1 MYKTVLKYFFIVCA
15 VLMIGQIDID
25 RRALG
30 DYFSSGVKDAGEW
43 ALDRLAENPL
53 IAKISRPHGL
63 ENWFPLGQM
72 NKKENPLHGQ
82 RASVGFSELNSVEEI
97 DEEEADIDADDFFE
111 SEFLDDAEKEASSS
125 EENAVMAILP

>member
-15 VLMIGQIDID
+15 VLMIGQIEID

-30 DYFSSGVKDAGEW
+30 DYFSSGVKDVGEW

-53 IAKISRPHGL
+53 IAKISRPKGL

-72 NKKENPLHGQ
+72 NKKENPLRAKQ
-82 RASVGFSELNSVEEI
+82 ASVDFSDEDEEI
-97 DEEEADIDADDFFE
+97 DINAEEF
-111 SEFLDDAEKEASSS
+111 SENELMDEAEKEASTS